1 MFPSKKKSS
10 KKPGGKLFPKKVIKS
25 VYRLNYQD
33 YFDRGFRGIIVDI
46 DNTLVRDNAPANHKA
61 KKLIKG
67 LKKIG
72 FRTCIV
78 SNSSRDR
85 VRTFAKKVKSP
96 YVYKARKPSPK
107 GIQKAMRIMDTDPAS
122 TLFIGDQIYTDILA
136 ANNAGVYSILTDVID
151 PEERKQVKI
160 KRFFE
165 KPIIKKINALRK
177 LPLPIKK

>member
-1 MFPSKKKSS
+1 MFPNKKSGKKKS
-10 KKPGGKLFPKKVIKS
+10 KLFPKKVIRS
-25 VYRLNYQD
+25 VYGLNYQD
-33 YFDRGFRGIIVDI
+33 YYDRGYRGIIVDI

-61 KKLIKG
+61 KKLM
-67 LKKIG
+67 KKLQEIG
-72 FRTCIV
+72 FATCIV
-78 SNSSRDR
+78 SNSTRDR

-107 GIQKAMRIMDTDPAS
+107 GIQKAMRIMNTEPKS

-151 PEERKQVKI
+151 KEERRQVKI

-165 KPIIKKINALRK
+165 KPVIRRINALRK
-177 LPLPIKK
+177 IGRHIK

>member
-1 MFPSKKKSS
+1 MLQAKSKPQSR
-10 KKPGGKLFPKKVIKS
+10 LFPKKVIKS
-25 VYRLNYQD
+25 VYGLDYQA
-33 YFDRGFRGIIVDI
+33 YYDRGFRGIIVDI
-46 DNTLVRDNAPANHKA
+46 DNTLVKDNAPADHKA
-61 KKLIKG
+61 RKLIKG

-72 FRTCIV
+72 FKTCIV

-85 VRTFAKKVKSP
+85 VRAFAKKVKSP

-107 GIQKAMRIMDTDPAS
+107 GIQKAMQIMETDEKT

-151 PEERKQVKI
+151 PEERRQVKI

-165 KPIIKKINALRK
+165 KPVIKRINALRK
-177 LPLPIKK
+177 IGSRLK

>member
-1 MFPSKKKSS
+1 MFPSKKKNS

-107 GIQKAMRIMDTDPAS
+107 GIQKAMRIMETDPAS
-122 TLFIGDQIYTDILA
+122 TLFIGDQIYTDVCCAKWCGATAVLVRPIEFHKFILRFRYWLEWPFRA
-136 ANNAGVYSILTDVID
+136 AGR
-151 PEERKQVKI
+151 RK
-160 KRFFE
+160 
-165 KPIIKKINALRK
+165 
-177 LPLPIKK
+177 